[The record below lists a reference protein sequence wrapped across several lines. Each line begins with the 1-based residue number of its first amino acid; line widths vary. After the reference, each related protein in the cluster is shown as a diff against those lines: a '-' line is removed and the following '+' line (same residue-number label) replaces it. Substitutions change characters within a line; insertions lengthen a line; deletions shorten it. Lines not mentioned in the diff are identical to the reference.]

1 MTKQPACSITVRC
14 KTLHYCPSANSGNH
28 SSSNNE
34 VYLNTGDS
42 NTVTLVLCLVLGVG
56 LIFICFALVA
66 ICYRST
72 HQQYSCGVV
81 VLCPPSASETK
92 SPVLHCEPY
101 STVQACD
108 PVHSDHRSH
117 PCPTQSTDEENNLT
131 FSFSYF
137 FKLAIIHR
145 IKFHKFC
152 DKYQWIFCVWRLVGL
167 EVVPHRTADWIVWL
181 QLQS

>member
-1 MTKQPACSITVRC
+1 MTKWPACSITLRC
-14 KTLHYCPSANSGNH
+14 ITLHYCPSANSGNH

-92 SPVLHCEPY
+92 SPVLHCKPY

-108 PVHSDHRSH
+108 PVHSDHRNH

-131 FSFSYF
+131 FSFSYYSNLRSSIVSNF
-137 FKLAIIHR
+137 TNFATNINGY
-145 IKFHKFC
+145 FVFG
-152 DKYQWIFCVWRLVGL
+152 DWWDWRWC
-167 EVVPHRTADWIVWL
+167 RTAL
-181 QLQS
+181 QTG